1 MKFCFFKYYNNIST
15 NFYRSVYITNHKKI
29 KGSTTLLGENITIL
43 KLVKIVS
50 RFRKVYM
57 TLTHQV

>member
-1 MKFCFFKYYNNIST
+1 MSI
-15 NFYRSVYITNHKKI
+15 NFYRSVCITNHTKI

-43 KLVKIVS
+43 KLVQIVS

-57 TLTHQV
+57 TLIHQV